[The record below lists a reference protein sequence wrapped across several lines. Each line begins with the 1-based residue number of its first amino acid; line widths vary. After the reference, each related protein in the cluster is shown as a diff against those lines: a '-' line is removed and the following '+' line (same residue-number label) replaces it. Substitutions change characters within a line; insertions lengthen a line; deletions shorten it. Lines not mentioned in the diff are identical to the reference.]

1 MMQGAE
7 MAGRPSLGVKSTHLR
22 LPEGLAERI
31 DALVG
36 KRRRADFIRQVV
48 VHEVDRLE
56 RFKQRRSDM
65 ALGPDG
71 RPEKRE

>member
-1 MMQGAE
+1 
-7 MAGRPSLGVKSTHLR
+7 MAGRPALGVKSTHLR

-36 KRRRADFIRQVV
+36 KRRRARQVV
-48 VHEVDRLE
+48 RREVDRLE
-56 RFKQRRSDM
+56 RDQQRRSDM
-65 ALGPDG
+65 VALGPDG

>member
-1 MMQGAE
+1 
-7 MAGRPSLGVKSTHLR
+7 MAGRPALGVKSTHLR

-48 VHEVDRLE
+48 RREVERLE
-56 RFKQRRSDM
+56 RDQQRRSDM
-65 ALGPDG
+65 VALGPDG

>member
-1 MMQGAE
+1 
-7 MAGRPSLGVKSTHLR
+7 MAGRPALGVKSTHLR

-48 VHEVDRLE
+48 RREVDRLE
-56 RFKQRRSDM
+56 RDQQRRSDM

-71 RPEKRE
+71 RPEKREGA